1 MNVLWTV
8 SPVLLL
14 IASFIICFFGYR
26 LLRLTLGLAGF
37 GVGLALGLLI
47 AGLIPGTSQVLTII
61 LGIVFGV
68 LGAILATALYKF
80 GVFLLGA
87 GAGALIAG
95 VVVAATGWHYPMIAR
110 VLAAIAGGI
119 LTLILERPLISILSA
134 LAGAWGM
141 VLGAFRLLGWHHVS
155 AHPHKPPANY
165 GVMIALWLV
174 LGLTGIMVQLRSRH
188 RHKKEQ
194 TSPRP
199 GRSSRRKHD
208 EV

>member
-1 MNVLWTV
+1 
-8 SPVLLL
+8 LLL
-14 IASFIICFFGYR
+14 TSGFIICFFGYR

-37 GVGLALGLLI
+37 GVGLAFGLLI
-47 AGLIPGTSQVLTII
+47 AGLIPGATQVLTII
-61 LGIVFGV
+61 LGIVAGI
-68 LGAILATALYKF
+68 LGAILATALCKV

-87 GAGALIAG
+87 GAGALVAG
-95 VVVAATGWHYPMIAR
+95 VIVAATGWHYPMIAR

-134 LAGAWGM
+134 LAGAWGI
-141 VLGAFRLLGWHHVS
+141 VLGAFRLFGWHHGS
-155 AHPHKPPANY
+155 AHPQEPPANY

-188 RHKKEQ
+188 RHKRER

-199 GRSSRRKHD
+199 DSSSRRKD
-208 EV
+208 DAV

>member
-14 IASFIICFFGYR
+14 IAGFIICFFGYR

-47 AGLIPGTSQVLTII
+47 AGLIAGVSQVLTIV
-61 LGIVFGV
+61 LAIVFGI
-68 LGAILATALYKF
+68 LGAILAAALYKF

-87 GAGALIAG
+87 GTGALIAG

-119 LTLILERPLISILSA
+119 LTLFLERPLISILSA
-134 LAGAWGM
+134 LAGAWGI
-141 VLGAFRLLGWHHVS
+141 VLGAFRLFGWHHIS
-155 AHPHKPPANY
+155 AHPQEAPANY
-165 GVMIALWLV
+165 GVMIALWLG
-174 LGLTGIMVQLRSRH
+174 LGLTGVMVQLRSRH
-188 RHKKEQ
+188 RHKRER

-199 GRSSRRKHD
+199 GSSSRRKD
-208 EV
+208 DAV

>member
-1 MNVLWTV
+1 MNVLSTV

-14 IASFIICFFGYR
+14 TAGFVVCFLGYR

-37 GVGLALGLLI
+37 GVGMALGLLI
-47 AGLIPGTSQVLTII
+47 AGLIPGTSQVLTLI
-61 LGIVFGV
+61 LAIVFGI
-68 LGAILATALYKF
+68 LGAILAMALYKF

-110 VLAAIAGGI
+110 VLAAIVGGI

-134 LAGAWGM
+134 LAGAWGI
-141 VLGAFRLLGWHHVS
+141 VLGAFGLFGWHHVS
-155 AHPHKPPANY
+155 AGSHRPANY
-165 GVMIALWLV
+165 GVMIALWFV

-188 RHKKEQ
+188 RHKKE
-194 TSPRP
+194 
-199 GRSSRRKHD
+199 
-208 EV
+208 

>member
-14 IASFIICFFGYR
+14 IAGFIICFFGYR

-68 LGAILATALYKF
+68 LGSILAAALYKF

-134 LAGAWGM
+134 LAGAWGI
-141 VLGAFRLLGWHHVS
+141 VLGVFRLFGWHHVS
-155 AHPHKPPANY
+155 ADSHKPPANY
-165 GVMIALWLV
+165 GVMIACWLV
-174 LGLTGIMVQLRSRH
+174 LGLVGIGIQLRSTH
-188 RHKKEQ
+188 RQKE
-194 TSPRP
+194 
-199 GRSSRRKHD
+199 K
-208 EV
+208 